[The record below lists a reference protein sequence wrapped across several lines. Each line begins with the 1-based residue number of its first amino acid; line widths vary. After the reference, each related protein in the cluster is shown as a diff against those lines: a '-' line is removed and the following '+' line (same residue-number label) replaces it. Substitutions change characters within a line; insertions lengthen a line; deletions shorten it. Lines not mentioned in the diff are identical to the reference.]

1 METIDVPDWKTFQ
14 RRVQDLRE
22 DYDKESSPLLFRGQ
36 GNSEWDLTTT
46 LDRNTY
52 WTVKDAPY
60 KNAMCGMTLLD
71 YYDLITGGVGPEV
84 KTFSG
89 IDVPERNKKIADS
102 FFSDELLY
110 QFPSTFPD
118 MQLYRYMAYLRHLA
132 FPSPLLDW
140 TRSPFVAAFFAFRE
154 DSAARIEKRA
164 IYAFCKSPTGGSG
177 GLVGEPS
184 IFALGPY
191 VQTHHRHFRQRCDYT
206 FCAAF
211 DASIAQWRFQP
222 HQTVFDKGDPEQDV
236 LWKITLPSD
245 ERENVLRVLNDY
257 NLNAFSL
264 FGSEE
269 SLVEAMWFREYVL
282 RESKPKK
289 LAKPA

>member
-1 METIDVPDWKTFQ
+1 MKAIDVPDWKTFQ
-14 RRVQDLRE
+14 RTVQELRNE
-22 DYDKESSPLLFRGQ
+22 YDKESSPLLFRGQ

-52 WTVKDAPY
+52 YTTDAPC
-60 KNAMCGMTLLD
+60 KNAMCGMTLLH
-71 YYDLITGGVGPEV
+71 YYDLITGGVGSEV

-89 IDVPERNKKIADS
+89 VDVPERNQKIAES
-102 FFSDELLY
+102 FSEAEFLDHFPNTLL
-110 QFPSTFPD
+110 D

-140 TRSPFVAAFFAFRE
+140 SRSPFVAAFFAFRE
-154 DSAARIEKRA
+154 DLPASEKRA
-164 IYAFCKSPTGGSG
+164 IYAFCKSPTGGKG
-177 GLVGEPS
+177 GGVVGELS
-184 IFALGPY
+184 ISHLGPN

-211 DASIAQWRFQP
+211 DANVRQWRFQS
-222 HQTVFDKGDPEQDV
+222 HQKVFDKADPEQDL
-236 LWKITLPSD
+236 LWKITIPSD
-245 ERENVLRVLNDY
+245 ERETALRVLNDY

-269 SLVEAMWFREYVL
+269 SLVETMWLREYVL

-289 LAKPA
+289 LPRPA